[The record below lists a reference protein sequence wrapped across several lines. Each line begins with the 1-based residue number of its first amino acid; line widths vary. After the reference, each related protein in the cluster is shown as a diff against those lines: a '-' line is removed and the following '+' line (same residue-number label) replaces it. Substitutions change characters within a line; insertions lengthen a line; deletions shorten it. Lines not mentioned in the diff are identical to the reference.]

1 MDSEVYTRLIFDDD
15 KLTRSRLY
23 IWTISCLN
31 KFVASLD
38 DTQKQWKFFREAR
51 IDPVWCTEEATDWEM
66 FEHAQILLKEGE
78 RSRQGLEDIQAEF
91 GAKIGMVQ
99 TLRDGLFNASALIES
114 RSSTRLGQNVQ
125 LLTYI
130 SIFYLPLGFC
140 VAPWAVP
147 NINDNKTRIPFITTT
162 SLVCLITFTV
172 VFNLNNIANA
182 LGKTYFSRRQR
193 LVDEMKDDPNSEWHE
208 RRQWFEEFP
217 PNSDR
222 KTHSE

>member
-1 MDSEVYTRLIFDDD
+1 MRFMGKPKDFWR
-15 KLTRSRLY
+15 K
-23 IWTISCLN
+23 
-31 KFVASLD
+31 
-38 DTQKQWKFFREAR
+38 
-51 IDPVWCTEEATDWEM
+51 
-66 FEHAQILLKEGE
+66 
-78 RSRQGLEDIQAEF
+78 
-91 GAKIGMVQ
+91 
-99 TLRDGLFNASALIES
+99 LFNASALIES

-140 VAPWAVP
+140 AALWAVP
-147 NINDNKTRIPFITTT
+147 NIDDIKTRIPFAITTC
-162 SLVCLITFTV
+162 LVCLITFAV

-182 LGKTYFSRRQR
+182 LGKTYFNRRQR

-222 KTHSE
+222 KSHSEWWIVRYQFSKWFRRKKNAGEEKKSEEDQS